1 MNDKNDVIVVMYICC
16 LVGHFLSK
24 RVNLKSLIIIVLA
37 LIMGVAT
44 TLFAQTNY
52 YTESKIFEGL
62 GYKYKCNVSS
72 SKNVVLYNI
81 ENELTGKSPK
91 YRTSGEIFVY
101 PEGSG
106 IKLCEY
112 NHVTE
117 TKIRNIVN
125 SSFSGITIT
134 QPQNS
139 AQRKTFNIT
148 FYINS
153 GTGKVDELEFDFVNF
168 GPYAKVP
175 VEVFRQI
182 ELDIKQNIQFEVTD
196 YGKELDF
203 IWTWRWCAPT
213 NQ

>member
-1 MNDKNDVIVVMYICC
+1 MNMKTLVI
-16 LVGHFLSK
+16 
-24 RVNLKSLIIIVLA
+24 LILFI
-37 LIMGVAT
+37 IMGIT
-44 TLFAQTNY
+44 TLYSQTNY
-52 YTESKIFEGL
+52 YTESKIFEGV

-106 IKLCEY
+106 IELCEY
-112 NHVTE
+112 NRVTE

-182 ELDIKQNIQFEVTD
+182 ELDIKQNIQFEVPD

>member
-1 MNDKNDVIVVMYICC
+1 MNMKTLVI
-16 LVGHFLSK
+16 
-24 RVNLKSLIIIVLA
+24 LILFI
-37 LIMGVAT
+37 IMGIT
-44 TLFAQTNY
+44 TLYSQTNY
-52 YTESKIFEGL
+52 YTESKIFEGV

-72 SKNVVLYNI
+72 LRNVILYNI
-81 ENELTGKSPK
+81 DNKYVGKYPK
-91 YRTSGEIFVY
+91 YRTTGRDYEF
-101 PEGSG
+101 PEYDRKKLY
-106 IKLCEY
+106 IK
-112 NHVTE
+112 NVSTE
-117 TKIRNIVN
+117 TKIKNIIN
-125 SSFSGITIT
+125 SNFSGITIT

-153 GTGKVDELEFDFVNF
+153 ETGRVDELEFDFVNF
-168 GPYAKVP
+168 GPYAQVP

-196 YGKELDF
+196 YGKELDY